1 MNLGID
7 GLGKA
12 SDTGLPDFTLLFDFM
27 TPAVR
32 TALLSGALLVAWSVV
47 TFFLS
52 ESRSPTAFIP
62 AGFGVL
68 LGIFGLIATK
78 ESARKHAMHGA
89 AVVGLL
95 GLLGGFGM
103 GIKKVV
109 SEPGLAAYSQLFL
122 GLVSLVF
129 LVVCI
134 RSFIAARKAA

>member
-1 MNLGID
+1 
-7 GLGKA
+7 
-12 SDTGLPDFTLLFDFM
+12 M
-27 TPAVR
+27 TPAVK
-32 TALLSGALLVAWSVV
+32 TALASAALLVVWSVV

-52 ESRSPTAFIP
+52 ESRSFTAFIP
-62 AGFGVL
+62 AIFGVL

-95 GLLGGFGM
+95 GILGGFVM
-103 GIKKVV
+103 GIRKVF

-122 GLVSLVF
+122 GVVSLVF
-129 LVVCI
+129 LIVCV

>member
-1 MNLGID
+1 
-7 GLGKA
+7 
-12 SDTGLPDFTLLFDFM
+12 M

-32 TALLSGALLVAWSVV
+32 TALISGALLITWSVV
-47 TFFLS
+47 SYLLS
-52 ESRSPTAFIP
+52 ESRSFTAFIP
-62 AGFGVL
+62 A
-68 LGIFGLIATK
+68 IFGLLIGICGLIAIK

-103 GIKKVV
+103 GIRKVI

-122 GLVSLVF
+122 GVVSLV
-129 LVVCI
+129 LLIVCV